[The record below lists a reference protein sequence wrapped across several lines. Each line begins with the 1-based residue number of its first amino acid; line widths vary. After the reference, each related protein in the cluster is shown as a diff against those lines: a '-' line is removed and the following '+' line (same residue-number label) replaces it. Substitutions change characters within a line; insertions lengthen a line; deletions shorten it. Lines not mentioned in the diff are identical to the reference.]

1 MLRGGIL
8 RGAVLLLGLLPLSGQ
23 AADPAAED
31 RRAWI
36 EEAGAL
42 VEAADSGRAEARA
55 FQREVRASREALR
68 ELVRRA
74 DPDERAE
81 YQNMILMVAL
91 LDAAAACHRGGY
103 IVCPPDLMRQMR
115 AQMARLR
122 AQFGTVG

>member
-1 MLRGGIL
+1 MHRRRFLGG
-8 RGAVLLLGLLPLSGQ
+8 LGLLIGLWPLGGT
-23 AADPAAED
+23 AATLIADKKRE
-31 RRAWI
+31 WV

-42 VEAADSGRAEARA
+42 VDAADSGRAEARA

-68 ELVRRA
+68 DLVRES
-74 DPDERAE
+74 DPESRGD

-115 AQMARLR
+115 EVMVRLR
-122 AQFGTVG
+122 AQVDFTS